1 MRRQSMNLR
10 RSTFRLSFPNIW
22 TLSRSVLLYWK
33 EIAFFCRWL
42 VVLTK
47 TSSGMFFEIELKCSC
62 Y

>member
-22 TLSRSVLLYWK
+22 TLNRSVLLYLK
-33 EIAFFCRWL
+33 EIAFFRRWL
-42 VVLTK
+42 VVLTE
-47 TSSGMFFEIELKCSC
+47 TFSGMFFEIELKCSC